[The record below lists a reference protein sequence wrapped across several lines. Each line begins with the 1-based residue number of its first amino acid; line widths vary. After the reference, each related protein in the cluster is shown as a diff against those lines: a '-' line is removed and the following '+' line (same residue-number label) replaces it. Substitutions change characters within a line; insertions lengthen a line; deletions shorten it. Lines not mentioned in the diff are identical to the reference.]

1 GRKIRTTLRHPFLT
15 VDGWKPLG
23 ELRAGD
29 RVAVPRRIDVAGAD
43 SLGEERVKILAYL
56 LGDGT
61 FTGPCPGFTNGDP
74 RLRADFRDAVDR
86 FGGLAMRE
94 SERNRLAR
102 WLESLGLWGKTAREK
117 FIPEPVFRLRREE
130 LACFLNRLF
139 ATDGWATV
147 LASGQAQLGFSST
160 SERLAR
166 QVQHLLLRFGVIAS
180 LRRRLVKYAGGRRP
194 AFQLDITD
202 AESIRAFS
210 GEIGIFGK
218 EAALAKVRAAL
229 ARKKYQTNRDLIPAG
244 VWRHIDGARQ
254 GATWR
259 SIGLG
264 MGLTDDSN
272 LHVGRRALSRR
283 RLAAFARALG
293 DS

>member
-1 GRKIRTTLRHPFLT
+1 PSF
-15 VDGWKPLG
+15 
-23 ELRAGD
+23 A
-29 RVAVPRRIDVAGAD
+29 
-43 SLGEERVKILAYL
+43 
-56 LGDGT
+56 
-61 FTGPCPGFTNGDP
+61 
-74 RLRADFRDAVDR
+74 
-86 FGGLAMRE
+86 
-94 SERNRLAR
+94 
-102 WLESLGLWGKTAREK
+102 
-117 FIPEPVFRLRREE
+117 LRRNE
-130 LACFLNRLF
+130 LACLLTRLF

-147 LASGQAQLGFSST
+147 LASGQAQLGFCSA
-160 SERLAR
+160 SERMAR

-180 LRRRLVKYAGGRRP
+180 LRRRLVKYGGDRRP

-202 AESIRAFS
+202 AESIRAFDE
-210 GEIGIFGK
+210 EIGIFGK

-244 VWRHIDGARQ
+244 VWRHIDAARQ

-283 RLAAFARALG
+283 RLARDGEGAARHAHALLRGACRPGARAYRPPLRPRVPEARHGGRAPRRRAHLHRRHARPLGPRAARQGPAAEARRRCEARARDRGLHPAHAGQRGQGQPRAGDLG
-293 DS
+293 DLALAQGARQGAPRPRGGAVAAEPP